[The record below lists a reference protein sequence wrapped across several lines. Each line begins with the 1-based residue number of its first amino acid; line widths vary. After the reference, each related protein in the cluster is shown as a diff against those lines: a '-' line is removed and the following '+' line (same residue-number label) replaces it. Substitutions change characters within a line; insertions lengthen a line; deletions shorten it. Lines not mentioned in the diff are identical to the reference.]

1 MQFGSMRL
9 RRACRNLAA
18 SAGMV
23 LALASCSGT
32 VSDDVSLDAV
42 QSQGE
47 GIVIIAASFPG
58 GYFCSALVL
67 HVSRTVDGKRRR
79 DGFAASSLFKG
90 DSPAQAR
97 LKAGSYEL
105 NNMVCHSGN
114 YEVSLHKQPHIFSAH
129 RDSPAGLWP
138 FQGSAWRSGQ
148 SRTCVDQ
155 MGCRGRGT
163 TLRFQS
169 VLRAPY
175 LAETE
180 QTEALQPHG
189 HQIAEGVKASSGK
202 AEEAVRFL
210 RPDLHAPK
218 QRADQRWQIAEN
230 RQR

>member
-9 RRACRNLAA
+9 RRVCRNLAA

-67 HVSRTVDGKRRR
+67 HVSRKVDGKRRR

-114 YEVSLHKQPHIFSAH
+114 YEVSLHKQPSIFTAH
-129 RDSPAGLWP
+129 K
-138 FQGSAWRSGQ
+138 
-148 SRTCVDQ
+148 
-155 MGCRGRGT
+155 
-163 TLRFQS
+163 
-169 VLRAPY
+169 
-175 LAETE
+175 
-180 QTEALQPHG
+180 EALPVYGRFRVAPGEVVNLG
-189 HQIAEGVKASSGK
+189 HVSIKWAVAGAAQLSVSNLSSEHRTWLKQNRPKLSSRMITRLLKASK
-202 AEEAVRFL
+202 RRVVKR
-210 RPDLHAPK
+210 
-218 QRADQRWQIAEN
+218 
-230 RQR
+230 